1 MKTLA
6 QGAVTPSFLTHVLFK
21 FSVFL
26 MQMINRVILLY
37 YTGTTFVCTF
47 ENTVLFAIDI
57 LSIRTSLM

>member
-26 MQMINRVILLY
+26 MQMINRIILLY
-37 YTGTTFVCTF
+37 NTTFASTF

-57 LSIRTSLM
+57 LSIRTSLT